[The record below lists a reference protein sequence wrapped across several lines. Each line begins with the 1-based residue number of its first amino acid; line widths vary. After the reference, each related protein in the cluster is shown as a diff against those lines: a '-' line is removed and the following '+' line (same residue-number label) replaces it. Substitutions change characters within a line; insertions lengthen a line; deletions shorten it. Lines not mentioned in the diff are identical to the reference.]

1 MNNFRFKC
9 LSLVEEGGGL
19 VKPFSMDEVKVAVW
33 NCDSFKSSGLDGI
46 NFGFIKEFWQDMKD
60 DTMRFVSEFHHNGK
74 LSKGINTTFIALI
87 PKVDSLQRNNDFRP
101 ISLVGS
107 LYKILAKLLANRLRL
122 VIISVI

>member
-1 MNNFRFKC
+1 VNNFRFKC